1 MKQRDIGYRELL
13 ERVLPLEELAAADR
27 SRVER
32 ALSSGAAGE
41 IERAAL
47 STIERLAE
55 GGSLRRLPSPPNGGE
70 SVLRYQPRDALELI
84 TLHMPVPGTL
94 AGAIAYPRSALPARA
109 LTRLDQLRRM
119 LRLDDPTVVADAGTG
134 QGRVG
139 VMRQFGQAGHELLGD
154 AMLVYHPRPAAA
166 GEGKAADAMEPGE
179 PADDGPG
186 PLDPALAEHA
196 RAHPMAIY
204 YSPDTDKVP
213 RIAAAARARGVRS
226 LVAVAVGRPDG
237 AVRGTL
243 EIASPTPAAYVLD
256 DLARMALL
264 ADYCGGLLERAERI
278 EKLVFVDP
286 LTRVYNR
293 SYFDLQSQNELAR
306 ARRDQASVALCIADI
321 DNFKSFNTAFG
332 FEAGNQVL
340 AQVAQTLRG
349 GVRPF
354 DTVARWGGE
363 EFAVLLAAPV
373 SADAA
378 RAISDRLRS
387 AVERLRVKLEALDR
401 TVHQVAVTVSIGVA
415 LSPEH
420 AETPQDL
427 WRAANQALLQAK
439 SGRKN
444 QVVFFVPP
452 PPAAAN

>member
-1 MKQRDIGYRELL
+1 MKQRDIGFRELL
-13 ERVLPLEELAAADR
+13 ERVLPLEELPAADR

-32 ALSSGAAGE
+32 ALSSGAARE

-55 GGSLRRLPSPPNGGE
+55 GGALRRVPSPPNGGGT
-70 SVLRYQPRDALELI
+70 VLRFQPRDALELI
-84 TLHMPVPGTL
+84 TLHMPGPATM
-94 AGAIAYPRSALPARA
+94 AGVIAYPRSALPARV
-109 LTRLDQLRRM
+109 LTRLDQLRQM
-119 LRLDDPTVVADAGTG
+119 LRLDDPTVVADGSAG
-134 QGRVG
+134 QGRTG
-139 VMRQFGQAGHELLGD
+139 VMSQFAQAGRELLGD
-154 AMLVYHPRPAAA
+154 AMLAYHARAATA
-166 GEGKAADAMEPGE
+166 GDETTAAIAASVDA
-179 PADDGPG
+179 ASG
-186 PLDPALAEHA
+186 PLDPALAGHA
-196 RAHPMAIY
+196 LVHPGSIY
-204 YSPDTDKVP
+204 YCPDTGNVA
-213 RIAAAARARGVRS
+213 RIAAPARARGVRS
-226 LVAVAVGRPDG
+226 LVAVEVGPPDG
-237 AVRGTL
+237 PARGTL
-243 EIASPTPAAYVLD
+243 EVASPTPNAYTVD
-256 DLARMALL
+256 DLARIALL

-293 SYFDLQSQNELAR
+293 SYFDLQAQNELAR
-306 ARRDQASVALCIADI
+306 ARRDKASVALCIADI
-321 DNFKSFNTAFG
+321 DNFKSFNTTFG

-373 SADAA
+373 NADAA
-378 RAISDRLRS
+378 RAISERLRT
-387 AVERLRVKLEALDR
+387 AVERLRVNLEALDR
-401 TVHQVAVTVSIGVA
+401 TVHQVAVTLSIGVA

-427 WRAANQALLQAK
+427 WRSANQALLQAK

-444 QVVFFVPP
+444 QVVFFAPAPP
-452 PPAAAN
+452 TGGD

>member
-1 MKQRDIGYRELL
+1 
-13 ERVLPLEELAAADR
+13 
-27 SRVER
+27 
-32 ALSSGAAGE
+32 
-41 IERAAL
+41 
-47 STIERLAE
+47 
-55 GGSLRRLPSPPNGGE
+55 
-70 SVLRYQPRDALELI
+70 
-84 TLHMPVPGTL
+84 
-94 AGAIAYPRSALPARA
+94 
-109 LTRLDQLRRM
+109 
-119 LRLDDPTVVADAGTG
+119 
-134 QGRVG
+134 
-139 VMRQFGQAGHELLGD
+139 
-154 AMLVYHPRPAAA
+154 
-166 GEGKAADAMEPGE
+166 MEPGE
-179 PADDGPG
+179 PGEPGEAEDHGPG
-186 PLDPALAEHA
+186 LLDPALAGHA
-196 RAHPMAIY
+196 IAHPMAIY
-204 YSPDTDKVP
+204 YCPDTHKVA
-213 RIAAAARARGVRS
+213 RIAVAARARGVRS

-243 EIASPTPAAYVLD
+243 EIASPTPGAYVLD

-306 ARRDQASVALCIADI
+306 ARRDKASVALCIADI

-340 AQVAQTLRG
+340 VQVAQTLRG

-373 SADAA
+373 NADAA
-378 RAISDRLRS
+378 RAISERLRS

-401 TVHQVAVTVSIGVA
+401 TVHPVAVTMSIGVA

-444 QVVFFVPP
+444 QVVFFGPS
-452 PPAAAN
+452 PPAAGG